1 MENGFNVDAQP
12 TASGTAT
19 AGLVPRLQTLAQI
32 PLQQKISLM
41 VVLAVAIALGAG
53 AWMWSSTP
61 DYRVLHANLAERE
74 GGAVIAALQQM
85 NVPYK
90 FIDGALM
97 VPAAQLHEARMRL
110 ASQGLPRSGGAG
122 FELMEN
128 QKLGASQFVEQ
139 INYQRALEGELARSI
154 QSLGGVHSAR
164 VHLALSRPSAFL
176 REQPRTS
183 ASVLVNLHPGRSLDA
198 MQVAAI
204 AHLIS
209 HSVPGLP
216 AKNVSI
222 VDHNGALLSGES
234 DGGGKRS
241 LDPGQIKFQQELEQ
255 TFLRRVESILA
266 PVVGAGNVRAQV
278 SAEIDFT
285 ETEQAEEI
293 YKPNQRPS
301 DAAVRS
307 QQTSESSGAGAGG
320 AGGVPGALTNQAPAP
335 ATAPLLA
342 APGPAG
348 SAVAATAP
356 AAAAGLRRDS
366 TVNYE
371 VDKSIRH
378 VKQPMGRIKRLSVAV
393 VVNHMTVNDAKGK
406 PSTRPLPEAQL
417 AQLTEL
423 VQGAVG
429 YNKERGDVVSVVNSA
444 FKAAEPQKVE
454 ELPLWKNPEHVETAK
469 SMAKHLLIGGLAL
482 FLLLGILRPALRTL
496 SQPPPAPAL
505 AAGGDIGPDGS
516 PARLGAAGY
525 DQSLHNAKLIAR
537 QDPKVVANVVKEWV
551 NGNG

>member
-1 MENGFNVDAQP
+1 VEAQP
-12 TASGTAT
+12 TAPGTPGT
-19 AGLVPRLQTLAQI
+19 GLVPRLQTLTQI

-90 FIDGALM
+90 FIDGTLM

-110 ASQGLPRSGGAG
+110 ASQGLPRGGGAG

-183 ASVLVNLHPGRSLDA
+183 ASVLVNLHPGRNLDA

-222 VDHNGALLSGES
+222 VDQNGTLLSGES
-234 DGGGKRS
+234 ESGGKRS
-241 LDPGQIKFQQELEQ
+241 LDAGQLKFQQEIEQ

-266 PVVGAGNVRAQV
+266 PVLGAGNVRAQV

-293 YKPNQRPS
+293 YKPNQRPT
-301 DAAVRS
+301 DAAIRS
-307 QQTSESSGAGAGG
+307 QQTSESSGPAAAAAGG
-320 AGGVPGALTNQAPAP
+320 IPGALSNQAPGTASAP
-335 ATAPLLA
+335 IAAT
-342 APGPAG
+342 PGQAG
-348 SAVAATAP
+348 SAVAATTP
-356 AAAAGLRRDS
+356 AAAAGARRDS

-378 VKQPMGRIKRLSVAV
+378 VKQPMGRVKRISVAV

-406 PSTRPLPEAQL
+406 PSTKPLPEAQI

-429 YNKERGDVVSVVNSA
+429 YSKERGDVVSVVNSP
-444 FKAAEPQKVE
+444 FKVAEPEKIE
-454 ELPLWKNPEHVETAK
+454 ELPLWKNPEHIETAK
-469 SMAKHLLIGGLAL
+469 NMGKHLLIGGLAL
-482 FLLLGILRPALRTL
+482 FLLLGILRPALRAL
-496 SQPPPAPAL
+496 SQPPPSPVL
-505 AAGGDIGPDGS
+505 AAGAELGPDGT
-516 PARLGAAGY
+516 PAQLGAAGY
-525 DQSLHNAKLIAR
+525 DQSLQNAKMIAR

>member
-1 MENGFNVDAQP
+1 MDSQP
-12 TASGTAT
+12 TA
-19 AGLVPRLQTLAQI
+19 AGAQANGVVPRLQTLTQI

-90 FIDGALM
+90 FIDGTLM
-97 VPAAQLHEARMRL
+97 VPSSQLHEARMRL
-110 ASQGLPRSGGAG
+110 ASQGLPRGGGAG

-154 QSLGGVHSAR
+154 QAVGGVQSAR

-222 VDHNGALLSGES
+222 VDQNGTLLSGES
-234 DGGGKRS
+234 ESGGKRS
-241 LDPGQIKFQQELEQ
+241 LDPGQLKFQQELEQ

-266 PVVGAGNVRAQV
+266 PIVGAGNVRAQV

-293 YKPNQRPS
+293 YKPNQRPT
-301 DAAVRS
+301 DAAIRS
-307 QQTSESSGAGAGG
+307 QQTSESNGPAAGA
-320 AGGVPGALTNQAPAP
+320 AGGVPGALSNQAPGQASAP
-335 ATAPLLA
+335 IVAP
-342 APGPAG
+342 PGQAG

-356 AAAAGLRRDS
+356 GAGARRDS

-406 PSTRPLPEAQL
+406 PSTRPLPEAQI

-423 VQGAVG
+423 VQGAIG
-429 YNKERGDVVSVVNSA
+429 FSKERGDVVSVVNSA
-444 FKAAEPQKVE
+444 FKVAEPEKIE
-454 ELPLWKNPEHVETAK
+454 ALPVWKNPEYIETAK
-469 SMAKHLLIGGLAL
+469 TMAKHLLIGGLAL

-496 SQPPPAPAL
+496 SQPPPAPVL
-505 AAGGDIGPDGS
+505 AGGGEFGPDGS

-525 DQSLHNAKLIAR
+525 DQSLQNAKMIAR